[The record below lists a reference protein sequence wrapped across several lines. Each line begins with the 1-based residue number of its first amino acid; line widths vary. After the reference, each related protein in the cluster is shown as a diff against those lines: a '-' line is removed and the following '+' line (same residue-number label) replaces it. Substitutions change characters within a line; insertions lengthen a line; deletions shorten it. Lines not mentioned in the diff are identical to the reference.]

1 MLGWLTQHV
10 TASPL
15 TYLVVALA
23 AGGDVILPLIPSETL
38 VITAAVL
45 AAQGRLSLWLIVP
58 PVAAGAFIGD
68 NVVYWLGRG
77 VGDPVSRRLF
87 KGETA
92 RRRLEWAERAIRGHG
107 ARLVL
112 AGRFI
117 PGGRTAS
124 TFAAGTLDLAY
135 PSTRSGATRWR
146 RGSRSATW
154 PGQPCPRSSA
164 RRPSRRTAR
173 TTCSS
178 RRPAT
183 RVPMG
188 RMATARTAAACSCG
202 RPSTG
207 GSCSAASRA
216 RRWPPPAPRTP
227 ADGGATPA

>member
-135 PSTRSGATRWR
+135 RRFALADAAAAVAWALYASLLGYLGGSAFRDSAWKPLLVSLGLAGLVTLGVEVWR
-146 RGSRSATW
+146 R
-154 PGQPCPRSSA
+154 
-164 RRPSRRTAR
+164 RRRRQGKDLLGDEL
-173 TTCSS
+173 
-178 RRPAT
+178 RR
-183 RVPMG
+183 
-188 RMATARTAAACSCG
+188 
-202 RPSTG
+202 
-207 GSCSAASRA
+207 
-216 RRWPPPAPRTP
+216 
-227 ADGGATPA
+227 